1 MSSNQNIVVCGS
13 GINDGKFPT
22 RDGGRNTKVY
32 VQWQGMLRRCEGK
45 YKENR
50 PTYAGVTC
58 SETFKSYS
66 YFYEWCQTQ
75 IGFGNV
81 DNNGRFWHL
90 DKDILV
96 QGNKLYSE
104 DTCCF
109 VPQRENT
116 LIVKPKININ
126 PS

>member
-90 DKDILV
+90 DKFLKTSLPKFFFRRVESSVSCIFFKFIL
-96 QGNKLYSE
+96 
-104 DTCCF
+104 
-109 VPQRENT
+109 
-116 LIVKPKININ
+116 
-126 PS
+126 